1 MNINGTEITQNSS
14 PYVISEMSGN
24 HNGDLDVALQIVKVS
39 AEAGA
44 NALKVQTHTAE
55 EITFNSKSKD
65 FLIQDEGSLWNGAY
79 LYDLYKSTELSK
91 EWHVE
96 IFNYAKELGITCFS
110 SPFDIKA
117 VDFLESLNAPAYK
130 IASFESSDVLLLKAV
145 AETKKPVIV
154 STGMATL
161 TDIEL
166 IVNTLEKNGCND
178 YALLKCTSAYPAN
191 IADANLRA
199 IPLMKKIFGC
209 PVGLSDHSIGNTV
222 PILSVGLGATIIEKH
237 VCLDRGLGGVDSA
250 FSLEPEELSLL
261 VTDVKSAWSALGT
274 GEIAPSE
281 SEGKSAQFKRSLY
294 FTRDMKKG
302 EVITVD
308 HVKSIRPGYGLATM
322 NYEKVIGKTVSEAIV
337 AGTATDWSLING

>member
-55 EITFNSKSKD
+55 GITFNSKSKD